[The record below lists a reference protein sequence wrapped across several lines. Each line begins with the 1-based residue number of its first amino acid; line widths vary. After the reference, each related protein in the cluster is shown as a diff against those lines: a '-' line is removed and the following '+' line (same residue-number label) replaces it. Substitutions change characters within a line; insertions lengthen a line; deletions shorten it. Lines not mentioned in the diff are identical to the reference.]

1 MIMLHYSGDKFT
13 VSEPELLFFLP
24 VLLTNLNL
32 DDLQDPLNFYPDKEL
47 FWSF

>member
-1 MIMLHYSGDKFT
+1 MIMLYYSSNQFT
-13 VSEPELLFFLP
+13 VSELELLFFLP
-24 VLLTNLNL
+24 VLSTNLNF